1 MIIFDFGND
10 DFYWKISQKF
20 LIVDFSNGVV
30 KKFDILFVEWVLLMI
45 FFELIE
51 KCFIIN
57 DVVFEVDISL
67 LELDFVDIVVIL

>member
-57 DVVFEVDISL
+57 DVVFEEDISL
-67 LELDFVDIVVIL
+67 LELDFDDIVVIL

>member
-57 DVVFEVDISL
+57 DVVFEEDISL